1 MRRADEGKAQE
12 GRTGEVGH
20 HGEVMVR
27 EDGVIHRPP
36 SAVTSSVK
44 LLGLPR
50 ICWRCGSTSTALIG
64 MMEVSGD
71 LFSEDLVLC
80 DTDEVL
86 ALAWEHLP
94 EEARARWQVGEVAYR
109 SSKTAKSTYL
119 SNGCVS
125 CGAIFGTFPLYHEEV
140 PEALATHGT
149 EAFVTLATIDMPS
162 QLFHQAFE
170 SRWT

>member
-1 MRRADEGKAQE
+1 MRRADADRAQE

-20 HGEVMVR
+20 HREVMAK
-27 EDGVIHRPP
+27 ENGVVHRPP
-36 SAVTSSVK
+36 PAVTSSVK

-50 ICWRCGSTSTALIG
+50 ICWRCGSTSSALIG

-80 DTDEVL
+80 DTDEML

-94 EEARARWQVGEVAYR
+94 DAARTRWQVGDVAYR
-109 SSKTAKSTYL
+109 SSKTTKSTYL

-125 CGAIFGTFPLYHEEV
+125 CRAIFGTFPLYHEEV

-149 EAFVTLATIDMPS
+149 EAFVTLATIDMPR
-162 QLFHQAFE
+162 QVFHQAYE
-170 SRWT
+170 SRWR

>member
-1 MRRADEGKAQE
+1 MKAN
-12 GRTGEVGH
+12 
-20 HGEVMVR
+20 
-27 EDGVIHRPP
+27 GVVHRP
-36 SAVTSSVK
+36 SLTATSSVK

-64 MMEVSGD
+64 MMEVGGD

-80 DTDEVL
+80 DSDDLL

-94 EEARARWQVGEVAYR
+94 EEARNRWQVGNIAYR
-109 SSKTAKSTYL
+109 YSKTVKSTYL

-125 CGAIFGTFPLYHEEV
+125 CSSIFGSFPIYHEEV

-149 EAFVTLATIDMPS
+149 EAFVTLATIDMPK